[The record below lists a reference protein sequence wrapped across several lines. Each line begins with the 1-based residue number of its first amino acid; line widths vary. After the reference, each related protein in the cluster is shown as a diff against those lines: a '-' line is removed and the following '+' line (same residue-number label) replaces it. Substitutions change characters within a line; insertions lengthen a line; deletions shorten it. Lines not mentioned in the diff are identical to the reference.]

1 MITELL
7 KYLDAVYNFPG
18 ARLGY
23 YLSFRSIAAALT
35 AGFLG
40 WLVGP
45 WLIGLLRRKAFGEV
59 IRTDGPASHASKK
72 GTPTMGG
79 LLILLTFLGALLLW
93 GEWHNAYLL
102 ALAALALWLG
112 LIGWVDDYLKLRRS
126 KKGLSARV
134 KLLGQVGG
142 AFLLWVLMISV
153 PDFYSTAPR
162 VDEKGRVRLSA
173 TLREAGLRRGDHLL
187 AVESTPFSLKAFK
200 YRPFTEASAPT
211 YYVIG
216 RGKDTLRLYIPPTER
231 LAVAQALF
239 GESRPHT
246 LTQTNLPFYKNQLLE
261 YARLGTDQ
269 APLWLQT
276 LFYGFVILFIVT
288 ATSNAYNLTD
298 GLDGLAAGVGVISF
312 VSLGAFAYFS
322 SNKRWADYFQILY
335 LPHASEVTIVCAAL
349 VGGLVAFL
357 WYNAY
362 PAQIFMGD
370 TGSLMVGGLL
380 GAVSLMIKKE
390 LLLPLIA
397 GISFAETVSVMIQVA
412 YFRYTRRRYGEG
424 RRIFRM
430 APLHHHYELLGW
442 HEVKV
447 VIRFWIVA
455 LLLNALAFI
464 TLKLR

>member
-7 KYLDAVYNFPG
+7 KYLDAVYDVPG
-18 ARLGY
+18 AGLAY
-23 YLSFRSIAAALT
+23 YLSFRVVAAALT

-40 WLVGP
+40 WVIGP
-45 WLIGLLRRKAFGEV
+45 GLIRFLRRKAFGEV
-59 IRTDGPASHASKK
+59 IRSDGPASHASKK

-79 LLILLTFLGALLLW
+79 LLIVFAFLGSLILW
-93 GEWHNAYLL
+93 GEWQNAYLL
-102 ALAALALWLG
+102 VLVALGLWLG
-112 LIGWVDDYLKLRRS
+112 AIGWLDDYLKLRRS
-126 KKGLSARV
+126 KSGLPARI
-134 KLLGQVGG
+134 KLWGQIGG
-142 AFLLWVLMISV
+142 AFLLWVLMITL

-162 VDEKGRVRLSA
+162 VQKDGLIRLNA
-173 TLREAGLRRGDHLL
+173 PLKEAGFRRGDRLL
-187 AVESTPFSLKAFK
+187 TVKDMPFNLKTFK
-200 YRPFTEASAPT
+200 YLLYTDATAPE
-211 YYVIG
+211 YYTIL
-216 RGKDTLRLYIPPTER
+216 RGGDTMRLHIPPAER
-231 LAVAQALF
+231 LLVAQALF
-239 GESRPHT
+239 GETRPQT
-246 LTQTNLPFYKNQLLE
+246 LTQTNLPFLKNQLLVYFRPGGDE
-261 YARLGTDQ
+261 

-276 LFYGFVILFIVT
+276 LFYAIVILFIIT

-298 GLDGLAAGVGVISF
+298 GLDGLAAGVGTISF

-335 LPHASEVTIVCAAL
+335 LPHASEVTIVCGAL
-349 VGGLVAFL
+349 IGALIAFL

-370 TGSLMVGGLL
+370 TGSLMVGGLM
-380 GAVSLMIKKE
+380 GAISLMIKKE
-390 LLLPLIA
+390 LLLPLMA
-397 GISFAETVSVMIQVA
+397 GVSFAETLSVILQVA

-442 HEVKV
+442 HEVKI

-455 LLLNALAFI
+455 IFLNVLAFI

>member
-18 ARLGY
+18 AGLAY

-40 WLVGP
+40 WLIGP
-45 WLIGLLRRKAFGEV
+45 KLIQFLRRKAFGEV
-59 IRTDGPASHASKK
+59 IRVEGPSSHASKK

-79 LLILLTFLGALLLW
+79 LLILFAFLGGLLLW
-93 GEWHNAYLL
+93 GEWSNAYLI
-102 ALAALALWLG
+102 ALVILALWLG
-112 LIGWVDDYLKLRRS
+112 LIGWLDDYLKLRRS
-126 KKGLSARV
+126 KSGLPARV
-134 KLLGQVGG
+134 KLFGQIGG
-142 AFLLWVLMISV
+142 AFLLWLIMVTR
-153 PDFYSTAPR
+153 PEFYSTAPR
-162 VDEKGRVRLSA
+162 VQEDGRIRLSA
-173 TLREAGLRRGDHLL
+173 PLKEAGFRRGDRLL
-187 AVESTPFSLKAFK
+187 SVEETPFTLRAFK
-200 YRPFTEASAPT
+200 YRSYTEATAPA
-211 YYVIG
+211 YYKVL
-216 RGKDTLRLYIPPTER
+216 RGEDVVRLYVSPSER

-239 GESRPHT
+239 GESRPQT
-246 LTQTNLPFYKNQLLE
+246 LTQTNLPFLKRQLLE
-261 YARLGTDQ
+261 YARIGSDDS
-269 APLWLQT
+269 PLWLQT
-276 LFYGFVILFIVT
+276 LLYGLVILFIIT

-298 GLDGLAAGVGVISF
+298 GLDGLAAGVGAISF

-322 SNKRWADYFQILY
+322 SNKRWADYFEILY
-335 LPHASEVTIVCAAL
+335 LPHASEVTIVCGAIVGAL
-349 VGGLVAFL
+349 LAFL

-370 TGSLMVGGLL
+370 TGSLMVGGLM
-380 GAVSLMIKKE
+380 GAVSLLIKKE

-397 GISFAETVSVMIQVA
+397 GISFAETLSVMIQVA
-412 YFRYTRRRYGEG
+412 YFRYTKRRYGEG
-424 RRIFRM
+424 RRVFRM

-455 LLLNALAFI
+455 MLLNALAFI

>member
-1 MITELL
+1 MG
-7 KYLDAVYNFPG
+7 G
-18 ARLGY
+18 ART
-23 YLSFRSIAAALT
+23 RS
-35 AGFLG
+35 GF
-40 WLVGP
+40 
-45 WLIGLLRRKAFGEV
+45 
-59 IRTDGPASHASKK
+59 
-72 GTPTMGG
+72 
-79 LLILLTFLGALLLW
+79 
-93 GEWHNAYLL
+93 
-102 ALAALALWLG
+102 
-112 LIGWVDDYLKLRRS
+112 
-126 KKGLSARV
+126 
-134 KLLGQVGG
+134 
-142 AFLLWVLMISV
+142 
-153 PDFYSTAPR
+153 
-162 VDEKGRVRLSA
+162 
-173 TLREAGLRRGDHLL
+173 
-187 AVESTPFSLKAFK
+187 
-200 YRPFTEASAPT
+200 
-211 YYVIG
+211 
-216 RGKDTLRLYIPPTER
+216 YIPPTER

-276 LFYGFVILFIVT
+276 LFYGLVILFIVT

-298 GLDGLAAGVGVISF
+298 GLDGLAAGVGAISF

>member
-1 MITELL
+1 
-7 KYLDAVYNFPG
+7 
-18 ARLGY
+18 
-23 YLSFRSIAAALT
+23 
-35 AGFLG
+35 
-40 WLVGP
+40 
-45 WLIGLLRRKAFGEV
+45 
-59 IRTDGPASHASKK
+59 
-72 GTPTMGG
+72 
-79 LLILLTFLGALLLW
+79 
-93 GEWHNAYLL
+93 
-102 ALAALALWLG
+102 
-112 LIGWVDDYLKLRRS
+112 
-126 KKGLSARV
+126 
-134 KLLGQVGG
+134 
-142 AFLLWVLMISV
+142 
-153 PDFYSTAPR
+153 
-162 VDEKGRVRLSA
+162 
-173 TLREAGLRRGDHLL
+173 
-187 AVESTPFSLKAFK
+187 
-200 YRPFTEASAPT
+200 
-211 YYVIG
+211 
-216 RGKDTLRLYIPPTER
+216 
-231 LAVAQALF
+231 
-239 GESRPHT
+239 
-246 LTQTNLPFYKNQLLE
+246 
-261 YARLGTDQ
+261 
-269 APLWLQT
+269 
-276 LFYGFVILFIVT
+276 VILFIVT

-298 GLDGLAAGVGVISF
+298 GLDGLAAGVGAISF

-349 VGGLVAFL
+349 IGGLVAFL